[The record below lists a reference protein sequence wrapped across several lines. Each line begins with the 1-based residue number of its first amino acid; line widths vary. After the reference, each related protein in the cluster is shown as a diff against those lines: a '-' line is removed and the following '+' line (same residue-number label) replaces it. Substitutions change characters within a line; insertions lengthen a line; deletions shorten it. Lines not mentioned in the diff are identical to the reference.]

1 MSGEMDSSFTHD
13 LSSSSSSTFS
23 MRRCDEL
30 RILENSRN
38 RSEASDL
45 NRGLAGRDGL
55 KELYDGISE
64 STIKGMVWN
73 CWQECTNCVDIKGLV
88 MLMRV
93 LCCIREPRGW
103 CPISLWL

>member
-1 MSGEMDSSFTHD
+1 MDSSFTHD

-45 NRGLAGRDGL
+45 NKGLTGRDGL
-55 KELYDGISE
+55 RWNQREHDQRNGLELLAG
-64 STIKGMVWN
+64 VH
-73 CWQECTNCVDIKGLV
+73 QL
-88 MLMRV
+88 
-93 LCCIREPRGW
+93 RGYQGSGDVNAS
-103 CPISLWL
+103 SLLHT